1 MNHVKGET
9 VVYGAT
15 GVCTIQEITEISFFN
30 ERPKKYYVLKPLFN
44 KQAAVLYV
52 PFDNEEMTSR
62 MKPVISRDEAMS
74 LISSV
79 DEKTIEWI
87 DDKNVRK
94 SMFNKIISSGTREE
108 IIALIRLINQRR
120 DELSAEGKRL
130 NMQDEKALAEAE
142 RRMNAEIA
150 VALNIE
156 PDKVAELFLEEAQ
169 KRLA

>member
-1 MNHVKGET
+1 M
-9 VVYGAT
+9 
-15 GVCTIQEITEISFFN
+15 
-30 ERPKKYYVLKPLFN
+30 
-44 KQAAVLYV
+44 
-52 PFDNEEMTSR
+52 
-62 MKPVISRDEAMS
+62 ISRDEAMS

-156 PDKVAELFLEEAQ
+156 PDKVAELFQEEAQ